1 MTSSFLEV
9 FEVNETCKFKLKEED
24 KSYTFPFPLDD
35 FQEAGC
41 AAIEKQENV
50 LITAHT
56 GSGKTVLALYGIGW
70 AIKNNKKAIYT
81 SPIKS
86 LSNQKYY
93 EFVQNFGMDSTI
105 GIMTGDI
112 KINSDAQIM
121 VMTTEILRNL
131 LYKDK
136 QLDGLKSTS
145 LINFDDVGVIIMDEV
160 HYINDPDRGKVWE
173 EVLMMSRPET
183 TLIMLSATLDRPE
196 QFGSWIGEIKQKPIH
211 LIKTSHRV
219 VPLKHYFLK
228 DYEYEDEETGKKRLR
243 WDYVEIC
250 NNHHVFRNYDQIK
263 HKFKR
268 YDVSKTTNL
277 LVEKLKED
285 GYLPALFFVFS
296 RKKCEQLS
304 HSVKISLLEHEELN
318 ELTQIFEQTMLKYK
332 STYEH
337 LEQYNDVYKQIQKGV
352 AYHHSGMI
360 PILKEIVEILFSK
373 GLIKVLFATE
383 TFAIGVNMPTKTV
396 IFNDLQKFDNNGRR
410 FLRSD
415 EYNQMAG
422 RAGRRGLDSFGNV
435 ILMPTFDL
443 PSENMMKQLMS
454 GKSPHLNS
462 KFQLNYQFILKT
474 IINSEFDINDYLENT
489 FFKQEKNKFKVGD
502 LNRKKELD
510 KKLENY
516 YNIDDKMKII
526 FDRIQEIEN
535 RFKNTYIKIKNKER
549 SKLNNELRSLK
560 DIKNYP
566 IHETKYKEYLNIKK
580 DLDDICQSL
589 WNIDYGMLQ
598 NMDNMKQL
606 LNKNEFLDISGNP
619 TQKGL
624 ISSCISDVNE
634 LVLGEAINNGLF
646 DNLNFEDIIGLLSS
660 FINEKDPNSEEKYL
674 GELDISPQLNY
685 ALKQLND
692 INEKYMD
699 QESMFDI
706 NIKTDFQLYLDFIE
720 PSVLWSS
727 GKTLKEVYEKIQIY
741 EGNFVRAILRISN
754 ILMNIK
760 DLFEF
765 LGKHETLKKIENFEE
780 KLLRNEVSVNSIYV
794 NGL

>member
-1 MTSSFLEV
+1 MSSFLKI
-9 FEVNETCKFKLKEED
+9 FEVNEACKDKLEESQ
-24 KSYTFPFPLDD
+24 KSYTFPFHLDD

-268 YDVSKTTNL
+268 YDVSKTTN
-277 LVEKLKED
+277 
-285 GYLPALFFVFS
+285 F
-296 RKKCEQLS
+296 
-304 HSVKISLLEHEELN
+304 
-318 ELTQIFEQTMLKYK
+318 
-332 STYEH
+332 
-337 LEQYNDVYKQIQKGV
+337 
-352 AYHHSGMI
+352 
-360 PILKEIVEILFSK
+360 
-373 GLIKVLFATE
+373 
-383 TFAIGVNMPTKTV
+383 IG
-396 IFNDLQKFDNNGRR
+396 
-410 FLRSD
+410 
-415 EYNQMAG
+415 
-422 RAGRRGLDSFGNV
+422 
-435 ILMPTFDL
+435 
-443 PSENMMKQLMS
+443 
-454 GKSPHLNS
+454 
-462 KFQLNYQFILKT
+462 
-474 IINSEFDINDYLENT
+474 
-489 FFKQEKNKFKVGD
+489 
-502 LNRKKELD
+502 
-510 KKLENY
+510 
-516 YNIDDKMKII
+516 
-526 FDRIQEIEN
+526 
-535 RFKNTYIKIKNKER
+535 
-549 SKLNNELRSLK
+549 
-560 DIKNYP
+560 
-566 IHETKYKEYLNIKK
+566 
-580 DLDDICQSL
+580 
-589 WNIDYGMLQ
+589 
-598 NMDNMKQL
+598 
-606 LNKNEFLDISGNP
+606 
-619 TQKGL
+619 
-624 ISSCISDVNE
+624 
-634 LVLGEAINNGLF
+634 
-646 DNLNFEDIIGLLSS
+646 
-660 FINEKDPNSEEKYL
+660 
-674 GELDISPQLNY
+674 
-685 ALKQLND
+685 
-692 INEKYMD
+692 
-699 QESMFDI
+699 
-706 NIKTDFQLYLDFIE
+706 
-720 PSVLWSS
+720 
-727 GKTLKEVYEKIQIY
+727 
-741 EGNFVRAILRISN
+741 
-754 ILMNIK
+754 
-760 DLFEF
+760 
-765 LGKHETLKKIENFEE
+765 
-780 KLLRNEVSVNSIYV
+780 
-794 NGL
+794 